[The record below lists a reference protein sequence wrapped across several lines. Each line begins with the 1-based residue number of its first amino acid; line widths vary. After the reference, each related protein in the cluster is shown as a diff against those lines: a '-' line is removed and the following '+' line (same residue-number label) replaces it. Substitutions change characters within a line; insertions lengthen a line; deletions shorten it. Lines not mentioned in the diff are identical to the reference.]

1 MEELRFSI
9 DEQKYDHRHGKR
21 LTLVGW
27 YVSPLDQKMEFRLLG
42 DGDVLT
48 LPDPQR
54 YERPD
59 VINALGRE
67 PGEFLPGFTLE
78 ITDAD
83 KLAEQYASVEVLLTD
98 GASSTVIWKKTKEE
112 LREFLRESLIEY
124 HIDREEIL
132 YDTMLEIQGW
142 VMDQRGQAEVLFLNE
157 DESVIPCRIS
167 RGRRPDVVERRSLDK
182 EYKNQEIGFRISAS
196 LMDISRK
203 KALLCFQGSAG
214 KKTYEI
220 DLQKLRKEMNPGG
233 FWGRFRKKTAQ
244 GREAYES
251 WFQKHSVSRREI
263 FLQKRTKFTKKP
275 LISIVIP
282 LYCTPLPYLKDL
294 VDSIRKQTYGNW

>member
-67 PGEFLPGFTLE
+67 QGEFLPGFTLE

-98 GASSTVIWKKTKEE
+98 GKSTVVIWKKTKEE

-142 VMDQRGQAEVLFLNE
+142 VIDQIGVSPVFERG
-157 DESVIPCRIS
+157 
-167 RGRRPDVVERRSLDK
+167 
-182 EYKNQEIGFRISAS
+182 
-196 LMDISRK
+196 
-203 KALLCFQGSAG
+203 
-214 KKTYEI
+214 
-220 DLQKLRKEMNPGG
+220 
-233 FWGRFRKKTAQ
+233 
-244 GREAYES
+244 
-251 WFQKHSVSRREI
+251 
-263 FLQKRTKFTKKP
+263 
-275 LISIVIP
+275 
-282 LYCTPLPYLKDL
+282 
-294 VDSIRKQTYGNW
+294 